1 MTRLETGAVWGGAAE
16 EWQQKKEKEQ
26 QKRLE
31 LEAAIKDIPVL
42 FDTNNFSELKKH
54 LELLEEAQVIYLRI
68 GGKKFRTHEINKLT
82 EKIMKDFSD
91 PDRKQKVQ
99 EGAITDEKIMTY
111 LTKMG
116 AIEEKIDQESL
127 QGFSECLFVC
137 IKNLCAKGAQ
147 K

>member
-1 MTRLETGAVWGGAAE
+1 MNRSEMGAVWGGAAE

-26 QKRLE
+26 RKKLE
-31 LEAAIKDIPVL
+31 LEAAVADIPVL
-42 FDTNNFSELKKH
+42 FDTDTFSELKKH
-54 LELLEEAQVIYLRI
+54 LDLLEEAQVVYLKI

-91 PDRKQKVQ
+91 SDRKRKVQ
-99 EGAITDEKIMTY
+99 EGSITDEKIMAY

-127 QGFSECLFVC
+127 QGFSECLSKC
-137 IKNLCAKGAQ
+137 IKKLCAQGE
-147 K
+147 